1 MGKKAIALAMLHHPE
16 VASAL
21 PARYSVSE
29 AITDLEAFRL
39 QLVDS
44 MGVPPQMR
52 GQQLLAG
59 SLQTPR
65 AGPSVLCIENFETLW
80 EPPQS
85 R

>member
-1 MGKKAIALAMLHHPE
+1 MLHHPE

-21 PARYSVSE
+21 PARYFVSE
-29 AITDLEAFRL
+29 AIPDLEAFRPRL
-39 QLVDS
+39 TDS
-44 MGVPPQMR
+44 MSVLPQMR

-59 SLQTPR
+59 SLQTLR
-65 AGPSVLCIENFETLW
+65 AGPSVLCIDNFETLW